1 MSSPLINL
9 EQLKM
14 SMQRIRLFC
23 ETNFSTKD
31 HLHDERY
38 YTKIEVDNIKNSLKT
53 NVDNKADANH
63 THTSNDIVRMTGYV
77 KPADTSAI
85 VDTDSLN
92 AAIGKLEK
100 GLDNALANKPN
111 YDDTYLKLNATA
123 VAAKKL
129 ESSRQINL
137 GGAVNGS
144 ASFDGSADI
153 TIATT
158 ISSLSSDKVTAM
170 TDYTKP
176 DAASDIL
183 ATDSLNTAIGK
194 LEKGLESKQDA
205 GEYAPENH
213 THNDLYYTKTAIDD
227 MIVSIENG
235 GSASLETSK
244 QYTDEAIQNLIGS
257 ATPESLD
264 TLKELAEALGNDP
277 NFSTTVLNSIAGK
290 ADKDHTHP
298 DATTTSPGFMSSTDK
313 AKLDGIQENAN
324 NYVHPDT
331 AGHKHIPAGG
341 TAGQALIYS
350 EDGTATWGNVS
361 VTDQYVKNTLNT
373 AAKAYITGTTSES
386 TQIGEQIFDTGVF
399 LTDKAGELQAK
410 TFIGDLTGTAT
421 KALTADACAGS
432 AASADK
438 TKEALDIVLNG
449 VSQESFNGSKAV
461 SIQITATSVGAP
473 TIKQFND
480 ATQQAT
486 EEEVISML
494 NSVFQ

>member
-23 ETNFSTKD
+23 ETNYCAKD
-31 HLHDERY
+31 HTHDEKY
-38 YTKIEVDNIKNSLKT
+38 YTKTEVNGIRDSLVT
-53 NVDNKADANH
+53 NVDSKADANH
-63 THTSNDIVRMTGYV
+63 THTSNDILRMTGYV

-85 VDTDSLN
+85 ADTDSLN
-92 AAIGKLEK
+92 VAIGKLEK
-100 GLDNALANKPN
+100 GLDNVSSNKPN

-129 ESSRQINL
+129 ESPRQINL

-144 ASFDGSADI
+144 ASFDGTGDI

-158 ISSLSSDKVTAM
+158 LSNLSSDKVTSLTGYVKA
-170 TDYTKP
+170 
-176 DAASDIL
+176 DAASSIL
-183 ATDSLNTAIGK
+183 VTDSLNVALGK
-194 LEKGLESKQDA
+194 LEKGLEGKQDA
-205 GEYAPENH
+205 GEYAPKNH

-227 MIVSIENG
+227 MITSVESG
-235 GSASLETSK
+235 GSASLEASK
-244 QYTDEAIQNLIGS
+244 QYTDEAISSIIGS

-264 TLKELAEALGNDP
+264 TLKELAGALGNDP
-277 NFSTTVLNSIAGK
+277 NFSTTILNKIGEK
-290 ADKDHTHP
+290 ADKDHTHS
-298 DATTTSPGFMSSTDK
+298 DATTAKSGFMSSADK
-313 AKLDGIQENAN
+313 TKLDGIQENAN

-341 TAGQALIYS
+341 AAGQALIYS
-350 EDGTATWGNVS
+350 EDGTAVWGNVS
-361 VTDQYVKNTLNT
+361 VTDQYVKNNLNT
-373 AAKAYITGTTSES
+373 TAKAYITGTTSDA
-386 TQIGEQIFDTGVF
+386 TQIGEQVFDTGVY
-399 LTDKAGELQAK
+399 LTENAGELKAT
-410 TFIGDLTGTAT
+410 TFVGDLTGTAT

-438 TKEALDIVLNG
+438 TKEALSISLNG
-449 VSQESFNGSKAV
+449 VPQKSFNGSEAV

-473 TIKQFND
+473 TINQFED

-486 EEEVISML
+486 DEEVTTML
-494 NSVFQ
+494 DSVF

>member
-23 ETNFSTKD
+23 ETNFCAKD
-31 HLHDERY
+31 HTHDEKY
-38 YTKIEVDNIKNSLKT
+38 YTKTEVNGIRDSLKT
-53 NVDNKADANH
+53 NVDSKANANH
-63 THTSNDIVRMTGYV
+63 THTSNDILKMTGYV

-85 VDTDSLN
+85 ADTDSLN
-92 AAIGKLEK
+92 VAIGKLEK
-100 GLDNALANKPN
+100 GLDNVSSNRPN

-129 ESSRQINL
+129 ESPRQINL
-137 GGAVNGS
+137 GGAVNGL

-158 ISSLSSDKVTAM
+158 LSNLSSDKVTSLTGYA
-170 TDYTKP
+170 KS
-176 DAASDIL
+176 DAASSIL
-183 ATDSLNTAIGK
+183 VTDSLNVAIGK
-194 LEKGLESKQDA
+194 LEKGLEGKQDA
-205 GEYAPENH
+205 GEYAPKNH
-213 THNDLYYTKTAIDD
+213 NHNDLYYTKAVLDEMLAD
-227 MIVSIENG
+227 IESG

-244 QYTDEAIQNLIGS
+244 QYTDSAISNLIGN

-264 TLKELAEALGNDP
+264 TLKELANALGNDP
-277 NFSTTVLNSIAGK
+277 NFSTTILNKIGEK
-290 ADKDHTHP
+290 ADKDHTHL
-298 DATTTSPGFMSSTDK
+298 DATTAKSGFMSSTDK

-341 TAGQALIYS
+341 AAGQALIYS
-350 EDGTATWGNVS
+350 EDGTAVWGNVS
-361 VTDQYVKNTLNT
+361 VTDQYVKNNLNT
-373 AAKAYITGTTSES
+373 TAKAYITGTTSDA
-386 TQIGEQIFDTGVF
+386 TQIGEQVFDTGVY
-399 LTDKAGELQAK
+399 LTENAGELKAT
-410 TFIGDLTGTAT
+410 TFVGDLTGTAT

-438 TKEALDIVLNG
+438 TKEALSISLNG
-449 VSQESFNGSKAV
+449 VPQKSFNGSEAV

-473 TIKQFND
+473 TINQFED
-480 ATQQAT
+480 ATKQAT
-486 EEEVISML
+486 DDEVTKML
-494 NSVFQ
+494 DLVF

>member
-183 ATDSLNTAIGK
+183 ATDSLNAAIGK
-194 LEKGLESKQDA
+194 LEKGLEGKQDA

-213 THNDLYYTKTAIDD
+213 THDDLYYTKTAIDD
-227 MIVSIENG
+227 MITNVENG
-235 GSASLETSK
+235 GSASLEASK
-244 QYTDEAIQNLIGS
+244 QYTASVISNLVGN
-257 ATPESLD
+257 ATPETLD
-264 TLKELAEALGNDP
+264 TLKELADALDNDP
-277 NFSTTVLNSIAGK
+277 NFSTTVVNSIAGK
-290 ADKDHTHP
+290 ADKDHTHL
-298 DATTTSPGFMSSTDK
+298 DATTSKSGFMSSADK
-313 AKLDGIQENAN
+313 TKLDGIQENAN

-341 TAGQALIYS
+341 AAGQALIYA

-361 VTDQYVKNTLNT
+361 STDQYVKNTLNT
-373 AAKAYITGTTSES
+373 SAKAYITGTTSDS
-386 TQIGEQIFDTGVF
+386 TQIGEQVFDTGVY
-399 LTDKAGELQAK
+399 LTENAGELKAT
-410 TFIGDLTGTAT
+410 TFVGDLTGTAT
-421 KALTADACAGS
+421 KALTADECTGA
-432 AASADK
+432 AASANK
-438 TKEALDIVLNG
+438 TKEALSISLNG
-449 VSQESFNGSKAV
+449 VPQKSFNGSEAV

-473 TIKQFND
+473 TIEQFES
-480 ATQQAT
+480 ATKQAT
-486 EEEVISML
+486 DDEVTKML
-494 NSVFQ
+494 DLVF